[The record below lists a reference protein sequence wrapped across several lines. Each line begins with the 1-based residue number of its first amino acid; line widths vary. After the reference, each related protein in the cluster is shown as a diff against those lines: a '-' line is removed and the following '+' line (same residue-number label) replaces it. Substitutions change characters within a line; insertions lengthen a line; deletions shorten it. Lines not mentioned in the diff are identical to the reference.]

1 MKYSEK
7 IMLALALIALLSA
20 TVYGATLFKPSGFAA
35 AAESQ
40 TTTIRVTPAE
50 KPISFEQT
58 IRNGE
63 VVGMT
68 AVKAGGGRL
77 ALRAQGNPTCA
88 TSCAAGQKL
97 SCWEDEVQLMSICV
111 CGTGGKKH
119 LAVKKYLD
127 KT

>member
-20 TVYGATLFKPSGFAA
+20 TVYGATLFRPSGFTLAA
-35 AAESQ
+35 LSQ
-40 TTTIRVTPAE
+40 TTTIRATAAE
-50 KPISFEQT
+50 KPTSFEQT

-63 VVGMT
+63 IVGMT
-68 AVKAGGGRL
+68 AVKAGGARL
-77 ALRAQGNPTCA
+77 ALRAQSTPTCA
-88 TSCAAGQKL
+88 TSCPAGQKL
-97 SCWEDEVQLMSICV
+97 SCWEDEQQMMSMCV

-119 LAVKKYLD
+119 LTVKKYLD